1 MTNSEFKGELEQRS
15 KRFAVELVNWLAT
28 LPSSRVVGAII
39 YQLAKSGPSIGA
51 NYREANKA
59 ESHPDFTHKIGIV
72 EKEASETVYWFEV
85 LLESNLIAREQ
96 KTTGSTLHAEA
107 VELLKLFSSISRSS
121 RSHSRTHELTH

>member
-15 KRFAVELVNWLAT
+15 
-28 LPSSRVVGAII
+28 
-39 YQLAKSGPSIGA
+39 
-51 NYREANKA
+51 
-59 ESHPDFTHKIGIV
+59 IGIV
-72 EKEASETVYWFEV
+72 EKEASETVYWFEG